1 MKTTIVLALAV
12 VAQAVGNMF
21 LSMGMKEIASAGA
34 EDGFSILFLVQA
46 MGNPLIWIGILLLIL
61 FFALFSAS
69 LSWADLSF
77 VIPIISFVYILNVVL
92 AWIFLNESVSA
103 TRWAGTLV
111 IFVGVALV
119 AQSGKEQ
126 GSPGKTEIL
135 GSTGNFAAPPSGR
148 LTS

>member
-1 MKTTIVLALAV
+1 VKTTVVLALAV

-21 LSMGMKEIASAGA
+21 LSMGMKEIASGGA
-34 EDGFSILFLVQA
+34 DDGFSILFLVQA

-92 AWIFLNESVSA
+92 AWIFLHESVSA
-103 TRWAGTLV
+103 TRWAGTLL

-119 AQSGKEQ
+119 SQSGKQCE
-126 GSPGKTEIL
+126 SAGKPTVL
-135 GSTGNFAAPPSGR
+135 SATSNFSAPPSGR